1 MQANRGGAVASP
13 TELVFMIDVDNTLLD
28 NDRFFV
34 ELTAR
39 LDQLFGQAECQRYW
53 RLYENRREALG
64 YADYLG
70 ALQDFRL
77 ENNDEAG
84 LLQASEFL
92 LDYPFA
98 DLLYPDALA
107 VVGHLGGM
115 GTTIILSDG
124 DIVFQPRKIRRSG
137 LWDSLAGRV
146 LVYVHKERMLD
157 DIGQR
162 FPAARYVMVDD
173 KARLLAAMKLQ
184 LGDRLTTIFPRQ
196 GHYAVASAVADVA
209 PVPDITVEHIGDLLG
224 FSLQDLNLPKAGA

>member
-1 MQANRGGAVASP
+1 MADPAK
-13 TELVFMIDVDNTLLD
+13 LVFMIDVDNTLLD
-28 NDRFFV
+28 NDRFFA

-39 LDQLFGQAECQRYW
+39 LDRLFGEAECQRYW
-53 RLYENRREALG
+53 RLYENRRETLG

-77 ENNDEAG
+77 ENNDEAA
-84 LLQASEFL
+84 LLQASEFM

-107 VVGHLGGM
+107 VVDHLGRM
-115 GTTIILSDG
+115 GTTIVLSDG

-137 LWDSLAGRV
+137 LWDAFGGRV

-157 DIGQR
+157 DIERR
-162 FPAARYVMVDD
+162 FPATRYVMVDD

-196 GHYAVASAVADVA
+196 GHYALDSVVADVA
-209 PVPDITVEHIGDLLG
+209 PAPDVAVRHIGELLG
-224 FSLQDLNLPKAGA
+224 FSVQDLNLSKAGV